1 MSRPRSEVPGSESRG
16 SESDGLHPRE
26 AMASILT
33 DQEITRMGVQHL
45 DHDDSPKHGVFQEA
59 PLRVRFCVSLIKPR

>member
-1 MSRPRSEVPGSESRG
+1 
-16 SESDGLHPRE
+16 
-26 AMASILT
+26 MASILT